1 MLLKG
6 PPSEASEYSL
16 FFFEDCCNALTDTRT
31 PTHISPYHIIAF
43 GDLGCIMPRPY
54 LSGAWSNGSATSASS
69 IPTRSHRSDL
79 SGHSGR
85 TQYTNATSY
94 SYTKPI
100 VKHYD
105 TDQTEHHNDE
115 LSQCEHVQDID
126 PRASSDTYAS
136 TTVSEREE
144 PQTSKLRPLARQ
156 TCYQADALGCTPSE
170 FAELFP
176 STKRILIQH
185 DDTTP
190 DGNLNLRAD
199 TEVTVRKGHKV
210 KLTLFHLRMYDLAE
224 RQFSLRRYQRQ
235 PGREVCNSKR
245 KYVKPA
251 AKEIRPAPAP
261 RKPSFGVSFPKIN
274 FRKAL
279 GAKPRLQ
286 HSRQDKGDDVD
297 ENSEV
302 TGPQPDVEATVPTD
316 NIRIEFSNYAQ
327 VELNRDCRNDNSV
340 YDFEYWGETYS
351 WRRSVYK
358 DGSET
363 VFSLEMVNLTTGV
376 CLAHV
381 TPDKLSEKQRRK
393 EAVQGGWIPPCS
405 MRIMGEDVSS
415 DLGDVLIATGLIS
428 LTDDCIRRHWQEAHR
443 S

>member
-1 MLLKG
+1 
-6 PPSEASEYSL
+6 
-16 FFFEDCCNALTDTRT
+16 
-31 PTHISPYHIIAF
+31 
-43 GDLGCIMPRPY
+43 MPRPY
-54 LSGAWSNGSATSASS
+54 LSRAWSKGSAVSTSS
-69 IPTRSHRSDL
+69 ISARSHSSDL

-105 TDQTEHHNDE
+105 TDRTEYHDDE
-115 LSQCEHVQDID
+115 PSQGEHEQGID

-136 TTVSEREE
+136 TTVSEKET
-144 PQTSKLRPLARQ
+144 PQTSNLWPLLRQ
-156 TCYQADALGCTPSE
+156 TCYQPDALGCTPSE

-176 STKRILIQH
+176 STRRILIQH

-199 TEVTVRKGHKV
+199 TEMTVRKGHKV
-210 KLTLFHLRMYDLAE
+210 KLTLFHFRMYDLAE
-224 RQFSLRRYQRQ
+224 RHFSLRRYQRQ
-235 PGREVCNSKR
+235 SGREVCSSKR
-245 KYVKPA
+245 KYVKPS
-251 AKEIRPAPAP
+251 AKPIRPAAPP
-261 RKPSFGVSFPKIN
+261 RKSSFGVSFPKIN

-279 GAKPRLQ
+279 TAKSASQKPQ
-286 HSRQDKGDDVD
+286 EDKGDDVD
-297 ENSEV
+297 EISEV
-302 TGPQPDVEATVPTD
+302 CGPRPDVEATVPTD

-327 VELNRDCRNDNSV
+327 VELNRDPRNDKSV

-351 WRRSVYK
+351 WRRRVYK

-363 VFSLEMVNLTTGV
+363 VFSLEMFHSTTGA
-376 CLAHV
+376 CLAHI

-393 EAVQGGWIPPCS
+393 EAVHGGWIPSCS
-405 MRIMGEDVSS
+405 MRIMEEDISS